1 MQFCQKTVW
10 TDVKFLDQFLKTE
23 SEQNFGFPHIPNIQM
38 LWTNLCVC
46 LHFVTACGV
55 CVIVYN
61 LLEVGICSIK
71 SWRIQIKSHA
81 FKSDLLLVKSNRHV
95 ILLRFKWNCDLDFAV
110 TG

>member
-61 LLEVGICSIK
+61 LLEVGICSY
-71 SWRIQIKSHA
+71 R
-81 FKSDLLLVKSNRHV
+81 KSNHDESKLNHMLSNQ
-95 ILLRFKWNCDLDFAV
+95 IFY
-110 TG
+110 